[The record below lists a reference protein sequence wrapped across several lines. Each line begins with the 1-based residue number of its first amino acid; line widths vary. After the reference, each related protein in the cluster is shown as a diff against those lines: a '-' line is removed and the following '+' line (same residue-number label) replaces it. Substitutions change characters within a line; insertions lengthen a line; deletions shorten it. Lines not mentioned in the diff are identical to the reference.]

1 MYEDYDIVFVLLD
14 KIIEIVEKIY
24 IDYVSEKQGKRVNIE
39 LGNLYTIKEEE
50 EDCFKEFYF
59 EDFILV

>member
-1 MYEDYDIVFVLLD
+1 MYGDYDIVFILLD
-14 KIIEIVEKIY
+14 KIIEIVEKICVY
-24 IDYVSEKQGKRVNIE
+24 YDEKNEDIVNIE

-50 EDCFKEFYF
+50 EEFYL